1 VLKHDQQNYELSS
14 LGKQSLAHLPTKV
27 RRVVVHT
34 DKFCKFS
41 LCNNPLM
48 AKLKNIIKQLSEK
61 DFKAIYDSLIESNA
75 EKSAYLLKALRERQL
90 SDNKIMTEL
99 EVNANAYYTLR
110 SRLNLKIEEY
120 LMQQLE
126 SPRTDVLRKVANI
139 NEVVFT
145 KKKTIAIA
153 TLKKLEKELI
163 DYDLANELTIIYKS
177 LKKLH
182 VNSPDYFQYSQL
194 YNRHVAYMLA
204 LDKAEDLL
212 ADYFKKYGGYL
223 FTGDETEKLGLSL
236 LLKEMHNVANLY
248 ESHRL
253 YVYRSCMLVF
263 HRLFVEPDENLQQDS
278 ESIEDIFDKV
288 QKIFESYNMDVI
300 YYHINLVFEFLK
312 LEYYN
317 HYKVYR
323 QAEKFFEEVNDA
335 AANLLTNYSTY
346 TFPGQFLISKLE
358 RHIRLGTEAEL
369 FDESESI
376 LADYEVDA
384 LDTPKHVIYVTY
396 RALACYYAGKYD
408 EAAKLINNLLN
419 EVSLKRYPYTLLE
432 IKAILALQYVLLHD
446 YELFN
451 QLANSIQ
458 RQIRLFGKDSCENIQ
473 LFIKVLK
480 ISVSEAKKEK
490 AKKITALAP
499 RFATLQVNYFAPT
512 MLVKMD
518 ENLIKKLTEF

>member
-1 VLKHDQQNYELSS
+1 
-14 LGKQSLAHLPTKV
+14 
-27 RRVVVHT
+27 
-34 DKFCKFS
+34 
-41 LCNNPLM
+41 M

-61 DFKAIYDSLIESNA
+61 DFKAIHDSLIESNA
-75 EKSAYLLKALRERQL
+75 EKSAYLLKALRERSL
-90 SDNKIMTEL
+90 SDTKIMTEL

-139 NEVVFT
+139 NEIVFT
-145 KKKTIAIA
+145 KKRTIAIA

-177 LKKLH
+177 LKKLQ

-212 ADYFKKYGGYL
+212 ADYFKKFGSYL
-223 FTGDETEKLGLSL
+223 FTGDEVEKLGLSL
-236 LLKEMHNVANLY
+236 LLKEMSNVSNLY

-253 YVYRSCMLVF
+253 YVYRSAMHVF
-263 HRLFVEPDENLQQDS
+263 HRLFVEPDENLQQDT
-278 ESIEDIFDKV
+278 ESIEDTFAKV
-288 QKIFESYNMDVI
+288 QKIFESYSLDSI
-300 YYHINLVFEFLK
+300 YYHLNLVFEFLK

-323 QAEKFFEEVNDA
+323 QAEKYFEEVNDA
-335 AANLLTNYSTY
+335 AGNLLTNYATY
-346 TFPGQFLISKLE
+346 TFPAQFLISKLE
-358 RHIRLGTEAEL
+358 RHLRLNTEGDLYAENDNL
-369 FDESESI
+369 FV
-376 LADYEVDA
+376 DYEPDV
-384 LDTPKHVIYVTY
+384 LDIPRHVIFVTY
-396 RALACYYAGKYD
+396 KALSAYYADKFD

-419 EVSLKRYPYTLLE
+419 EVSLKKYPITQLE
-432 IKAILALQYVLLHD
+432 IKSLLALQYVLLRD

-458 RQIRLFGKDSCENIQ
+458 RQIRLIGKDACENIQ
-473 LFIKVLK
+473 LFIKILK
-480 ISVSEAKKEK
+480 IAVSEAKREK
-490 AKKITALAP
+490 AKKINAVIP
-499 RFATLQVNYFAPT
+499 KLQAAQASYFAPT
-512 MLVKMD
+512 LLVRLDEKLVK
-518 ENLIKKLTEF
+518 NLTEY